1 MKKKVLAICDLE
13 ASYAVH
19 FTEHVNRR
27 GNIPFEIHAFTSTER
42 LGEYLKDHTVE
53 ILLISEKAMCSEVG
67 NWNIQEIVILSEDM
81 RRESKE
87 RYPRVY
93 KYQSSINVVREV
105 LAVYGEKKSLKD
117 PAEKFLKPKCR
128 IIGVYSPVARCLK
141 TSLALTLG
149 QIAGR
154 DRAALYMSFEEFA
167 GFEGLLREKYERN
180 ISDVIYYLRQE
191 DENIILKL
199 SQIIQKAGRLD
210 YIPPAHSPEDLRNV
224 KAAEWHELLSALIEK
239 SSYEVIILD
248 IGDGL
253 GMLRDFL
260 SECDVIYMPTKENA
274 FAKAKIQ
281 AFDEWLELWDSAA
294 VKSRIRRLVLSPA
307 DLPSNRD
314 RYVEQLVWTQL
325 GETARELIKQD
336 LPLFNT

>member
-27 GNIPFEIHAFTSTER
+27 GNIPFEIHAFTSTDR

-93 KYQSSINVVREV
+93 KYQSSMNVVREV
-105 LAVYGEKKSLKD
+105 LAAYGEKKSLKD

-128 IIGVYSPVARCLK
+128 IVGVYSPVARCLK

-167 GFEGLLREKYERN
+167 GFEGLLRDK
-180 ISDVIYYLRQE
+180 
-191 DENIILKL
+191 
-199 SQIIQKAGRLD
+199 
-210 YIPPAHSPEDLRNV
+210 
-224 KAAEWHELLSALIEK
+224 
-239 SSYEVIILD
+239 
-248 IGDGL
+248 
-253 GMLRDFL
+253 
-260 SECDVIYMPTKENA
+260 
-274 FAKAKIQ
+274 
-281 AFDEWLELWDSAA
+281 
-294 VKSRIRRLVLSPA
+294 
-307 DLPSNRD
+307 
-314 RYVEQLVWTQL
+314 
-325 GETARELIKQD
+325 
-336 LPLFNT
+336 

>member
-1 MKKKVLAICDLE
+1 M
-13 ASYAVH
+13 
-19 FTEHVNRR
+19 
-27 GNIPFEIHAFTSTER
+27 
-42 LGEYLKDHTVE
+42 
-53 ILLISEKAMCSEVG
+53 
-67 NWNIQEIVILSEDM
+67 
-81 RRESKE
+81 
-87 RYPRVY
+87 
-93 KYQSSINVVREV
+93 
-105 LAVYGEKKSLKD
+105 
-117 PAEKFLKPKCR
+117 
-128 IIGVYSPVARCLK
+128 
-141 TSLALTLG
+141 
-149 QIAGR
+149 
-154 DRAALYMSFEEFA
+154 
-167 GFEGLLREKYERN
+167 
-180 ISDVIYYLRQE
+180 RQE

-199 SQIIQKAGRLD
+199 SQIIQKTGRLD

-224 KAAEWHELLSALIEK
+224 KASEWNELLSALIEK

-307 DLPSNRD
+307 DLPSSRD

-325 GETARELIKQD
+325 GETARELLKQD
-336 LPLFNT
+336 LPLFAT

>member
-27 GNIPFEIHAFTSTER
+27 GNIPFEIHAFTSTDR
-42 LGEYLKDHTVE
+42 LGEYLKD
-53 ILLISEKAMCSEVG
+53 
-67 NWNIQEIVILSEDM
+67 NIQEIVILSEDM

-93 KYQSSINVVREV
+93 KYQSSMNVVREV
-105 LAVYGEKKSLKD
+105 LAAYGEKKSLKD

-167 GFEGLLREKYERN
+167 GFEGLLRDKYERN
-180 ISDVIYYLRQE
+180 ISDVIYFLRQE

-199 SQIIQKAGRLD
+199 SQIIQKTGRLD

-224 KAAEWHELLSALIEK
+224 KASEWHDILSALTEK

-274 FAKAKIQ
+274 FAKAKIK

-307 DLPSNRD
+307 DLPVSRD

-325 GETARELIKQD
+325 GETARELLKQD
-336 LPLFNT
+336 LPFFNA